1 MYNLVENGSATGL
14 PTRHIK
20 KQNQNGETKSEK
32 ETKNQSAKWPLK
44 REQLKIKFVRAYIF
58 LFTHIFVYIYIA

>member
-20 KQNQNGETKSEK
+20 N
-32 ETKNQSAKWPLK
+32 
-44 REQLKIKFVRAYIF
+44 KIKMVK
-58 LFTHIFVYIYIA
+58 LKVKKKQKTNQPNGH